1 MQDEFID
8 DQPPVGTLTPEA
20 RESLRRAMADTPAT
34 HPDKIAPMNTP
45 ITDAALDKWACGGTS
60 SETIIPAMRRL
71 ELDRAALMDALC
83 EIHILSYDY
92 SGEGSIAL
100 KAIEAARANFPEQ

>member
-1 MQDEFID
+1 M
-8 DQPPVGTLTPEA
+8 
-20 RESLRRAMADTPAT
+20 
-34 HPDKIAPMNTP
+34 KTP
-45 ITDAALDKWACGGTS
+45 ITDAASVDTDAFDSPDKARDF
-60 SETIIPAMRRL
+60 ARRL

-83 EIHILSYDY
+83 EIHILSHDY

>member
-1 MQDEFID
+1 
-8 DQPPVGTLTPEA
+8 
-20 RESLRRAMADTPAT
+20 
-34 HPDKIAPMNTP
+34 MNTP
-45 ITDAALDKWACGGTS
+45 ITDCCKNMLYGTV
-60 SETIIPAMRRL
+60 PAEIARRL

-83 EIHILSYDY
+83 EIHILSHDY